1 MFQEF
6 LEGVRV
12 LAQLFAA
19 YPIRFALG
27 TVVVVSLIYYKWFW
41 IGRVSQNAIKNN
53 YAGWKIDGALDS
65 AQRLVMRPVKIR
77 RVGVLTL
84 LFFGG
89 GALFF
94 ALVSIPNG
102 DMGPQEWF
110 AFAAMVVFS
119 VISVWL
125 ILMSF
130 NRITFDGEAF
140 TRVGVLGRSFAVR
153 VDTLTDVRPIG
164 KTIAGGVFLDFE
176 GGERLRVPANMS
188 GYRQLLEILTQHQPK
203 LRMLVRAYANAAQ
216 RQL

>member
-1 MFQEF
+1 MFEA
-6 LEGVRV
+6 LRV
-12 LAQLFAA
+12 LAGLFAA
-19 YPIRFALG
+19 YPIPFAIS
-27 TVVVVSLIYYKWFW
+27 TVIIVTALYYKWVW
-41 IGRVSQNAIKNN
+41 MGRAGKNAIKNN
-53 YAGWKIDGALDS
+53 YAGWKVDGAVDT

-77 RVGVLTL
+77 RTGIWTL

-102 DMGPQEWF
+102 DMGREQWF
-110 AFAAMVVFS
+110 AFAAMIVFS
-119 VISVWL
+119 IGAVWL

-130 NRITFDGEAF
+130 NRITFDGEVF
-140 TRVGVLGRSFAVR
+140 TRVGVLGRNTAMR

-176 GGERLRVPANMS
+176 GGEKLRVPANMS